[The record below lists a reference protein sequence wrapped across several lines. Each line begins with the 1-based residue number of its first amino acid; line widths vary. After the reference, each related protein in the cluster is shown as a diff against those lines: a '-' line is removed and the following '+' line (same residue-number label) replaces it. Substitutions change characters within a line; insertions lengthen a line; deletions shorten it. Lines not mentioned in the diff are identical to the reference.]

1 MKVFITKYLG
11 SPKAL
16 ISMTLL
22 IAITGSIPFAL
33 AGSAE
38 EKGLEIATQRK
49 QHDQGWGD
57 SQAEMLMTLRNKSGH
72 ESIRTIRSRS
82 LEIDNDGDKGLTI
95 FDRPR
100 DVKGTVFLS
109 FSHPLGNDEQWLYL
123 PALKRVKR
131 ISSKNKS
138 GPFMG
143 SEFSFEDLSSFEIEK
158 YSYKYLGE
166 DACGS
171 LNCYKIENIPLYKHS
186 GYTKIIAWV
195 DDKEYRVHKAEYYDR
210 KKSLL
215 KTLNFLDYQQYNGK
229 YWRADQYLMVNHQ
242 TGKSTQLDWKNY
254 VLSSGLSEKDFNKNA
269 MKRIR

>member
-1 MKVFITKYLG
+1 MKT
-11 SPKAL
+11 L
-16 ISMTLL
+16 ISIFTALL
-22 IAITGSIPFAL
+22 IFFTGAIPLSF

-38 EKGLEIATQRK
+38 DKGLDIATQRK
-49 QHDQGWGD
+49 LHDQGWAD

-72 ESIRTIRSRS
+72 ESIRYIRNKT
-82 LEIDNDGDKGLTI
+82 LEINNDGDKSLTI

-131 ISSKNKS
+131 ISSRNKS

-158 YSYKYLGE
+158 YSYKYLGD
-166 DACGS
+166 DACGT
-171 LNCYKIENIPLYKHS
+171 LTCYQVEHIPLYKHS
-186 GYTKIIAWV
+186 GYTKMIVWI

-210 KKSLL
+210 KKSVL
-215 KTLNFLDYQQYNGK
+215 KTLTFSDYKQYNGK
-229 YWRADQYLMVNHQ
+229 YWRADHYLMVNHQ